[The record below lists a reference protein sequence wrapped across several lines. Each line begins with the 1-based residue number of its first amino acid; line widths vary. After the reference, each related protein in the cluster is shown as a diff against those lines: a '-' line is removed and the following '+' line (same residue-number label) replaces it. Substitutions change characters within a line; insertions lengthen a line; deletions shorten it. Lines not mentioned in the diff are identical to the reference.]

1 MDWDSAQNILVAA
14 GAAAGAMA
22 AIYALWKTVLWPW
35 FSPKLV
41 WVSTITQIRTRLD
54 EAGMERK
61 KIRETL
67 KELRVALERTNR
79 RWEAARAAM
88 GDCFF
93 ESDAHGQLIFAT
105 PAFFSTVGM
114 AKEHA
119 LGDGWLSSILQED
132 RDTVLREWTHSHR
145 RARPFIMEFRIDGE
159 GEDQSA
165 VTWFAKGVPIFVDG
179 QFAGL
184 VGNMTR
190 MILPTSPVSHGDH
203 HSSLQRDPPA
213 PR

>member
-14 GAAAGAMA
+14 GAVAGAMA
-22 AIYALWKTVLWPW
+22 AIYALWKTMVWPW
-35 FSPKLV
+35 LSPKLV
-41 WVSTITQIRTRLD
+41 WVSTIAQIRTRLD
-54 EAGMERK
+54 DGARDRTAIWESVRE
-61 KIRETL
+61 IRL
-67 KELRVALERTNR
+67 ALERTNR

-93 ESDAHGQLIFAT
+93 ESDARGQLIFAT
-105 PAFFSTVGM
+105 PAFFSAVGM
-114 AKEHA
+114 EKEHA
-119 LGDGWLSSILQED
+119 IGDGWLSSILQED
-132 RDTVLREWTHSHR
+132 RDTVLKEWSHSHR

-184 VGNMTR
+184 VGNMTQ
-190 MILPTSPVSHGDH
+190 G
-203 HSSLQRDPPA
+203 
-213 PR
+213 